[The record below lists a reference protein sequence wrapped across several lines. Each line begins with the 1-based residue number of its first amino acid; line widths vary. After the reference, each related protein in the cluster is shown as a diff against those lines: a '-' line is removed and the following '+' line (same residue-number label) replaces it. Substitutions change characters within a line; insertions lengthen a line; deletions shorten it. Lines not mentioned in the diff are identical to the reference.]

1 MPIKMGKPNFE
12 VAHVIKQFAKP
23 FVQRYNPNA
32 YQLRILNAISMCRTS
47 ALGGHASACDCCGTI
62 SVSYNSCRNR
72 HCPKCQVSKQA
83 IWVDD
88 LMQATLD
95 VKHYHI
101 VFTVPHLLNDICIH
115 DSAAF
120 YNRLFACA
128 WDTLRHFGYKHFGSE
143 TGAVCVLHTW
153 GQNLSLHP
161 HVHCIVPAAGISLAG
176 NWKKIGRGGKY
187 LYPVRLLSVD
197 FRSHFLKSTKKWL
210 KAGNLIS
217 KYQYVLNEAWEKP
230 WVVFCEP
237 SMAKPGHVIKYLGN
251 YTHRVAISNSRIL
264 NIDDKSVTFLHKDY
278 ADNARQKPVKMD
290 GVEFLRRFCLHI
302 LPKRFVKIRRFG
314 IYSSP
319 YKAIIL
325 KNRPKPDIDTFIKRT
340 TAEKVLLLTGF
351 DVSLCPVC
359 KEGRLHRIEEIPR
372 ARSPDSLYTILSKS
386 A

>member
-1 MPIKMGKPNFE
+1 MSRQVFE
-12 VAHVIKQFAKP
+12 LAQIIKQFAKP
-23 FVQRYNPNA
+23 FVQKYKPNA
-32 YQLRILNAISMCRTS
+32 YHLRILNAISICRTP

-88 LMQATLD
+88 LLQATLP

-101 VFTVPHLLNDICIH
+101 VFTVPHLLNDICLL

-120 YNRLFACA
+120 YNRLFTCA
-128 WDTLRHFGYKHFGSE
+128 WDTLRSFGYKQFGSE

-161 HVHCIVPAAGISLAG
+161 HVHCIVPAAGYTLAG
-176 NWKKIGRGGKY
+176 NWKKVGSDGKY
-187 LYPVRLLSVD
+187 LYPVSLLSVD
-197 FRSHFLKSTKKWL
+197 FRSQFLKSTKRWL
-210 KAGNLIS
+210 NANGLLARH
-217 KYQYVLNEAWEKP
+217 QQTLDEAWEKP

-237 SMAKPGHVIKYLGN
+237 SMAKPEHVVKYLGN

-264 NIDDKSVTFLHKDY
+264 NIADKQVTFLHKDY

-314 IYSSP
+314 IYSSS
-319 YKAIIL
+319 YKAIINKL
-325 KNRPKPDIDTFIKRT
+325 KPKPGIEKLIKLNTVERIL
-340 TAEKVLLLTGF
+340 EVTGF
-351 DVSLCPVC
+351 DVFLCPVC

-372 ARSPDSLYTILSKS
+372 SRSPDNLYTILSKY